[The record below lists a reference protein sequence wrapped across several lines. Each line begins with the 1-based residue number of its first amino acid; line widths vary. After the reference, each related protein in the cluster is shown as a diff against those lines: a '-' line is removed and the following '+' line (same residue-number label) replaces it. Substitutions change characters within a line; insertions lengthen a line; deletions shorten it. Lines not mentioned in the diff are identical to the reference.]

1 MKVDR
6 VHRAAMDS
14 HWGGIMIII
23 RQLKIE
29 IGTTES
35 SLMVYIQVKL
45 RDSHCA
51 LCVKKTFT

>member
-35 SLMVYIQVKL
+35 LVL
-45 RDSHCA
+45 GP
-51 LCVKKTFT
+51 